1 MEDSFQ
7 ITDVSEVTT
16 GDYIS
21 FEISDRE
28 GKVPAR
34 ISGTALAVLG
44 ESDRAAK
51 LLDVFT
57 AHREKIRAAAY
68 KSRRANPTLAM
79 VLLGASD
86 FGG

>member
-7 ITDVSEVTT
+7 IAEVSDVTT

-21 FEISDRE
+21 FVISDRD

-34 ISGTALAVLG
+34 ISGSALGVLAG
-44 ESDRAAK
+44 GQRFAQR
-51 LLDVFT
+51 LDIFN
-57 AHREKIRAAAY
+57 AHRERIRTAAF
-68 KSRRANPTLAM
+68 KSRRANPTLAI
-79 VLLGASD
+79 VLLGVND

>member
-7 ITDVSEVTT
+7 ITEVSDVTT

-21 FEISDRE
+21 FVIADRD
-28 GKVPAR
+28 GTVPAR
-34 ISGTALAVLG
+34 ISGTAIGILAG
-44 ESDRAAK
+44 QDQFARR
-51 LLDVFT
+51 LDVFNV
-57 AHREKIRAAAY
+57 HREKIREAAY

-79 VLLGASD
+79 ILLGAND